1 MEKQINTWII
11 MEMGQFMDESQQKLA
26 LSDETYQ
33 NDCKDAK
40 ELEKQYEAL
49 NLTKRQKMLV
59 NDYISCTKS
68 ADCRYSELSYIAG
81 VKDTIKIL
89 MYLGLLNNTVISV
102 SKKIN
107 FMLIMPAKIC

>member
-1 MEKQINTWII
+1 MEKQINTWVI
-11 MEMGQFMDESQQKLA
+11 MEMGQFMGKSHQKLT

-59 NDYISCTKS
+59 NDYIACTKS
-68 ADCRYSELSYIAG
+68 ADCRYSELSYMAG
-81 VKDTIKIL
+81 IQDTIKIL
-89 MYLGLLNNTVISV
+89 TYLGLLNNTSVSV
-102 SKKIN
+102 SKK
-107 FMLIMPAKIC
+107 